1 MQNVV
6 AKNLQEVL
14 HKWFI
19 FHFVLMDRRQIS
31 FRKLSEF
38 EQNKYLL
45 FLLKSSEN
53 LWFFDDFGGIEGN

>member
-1 MQNVV
+1 MPARKRILNHQKQFDKKISDTLSMQNVV

-38 EQNKYLL
+38 EQNK
-45 FLLKSSEN
+45 
-53 LWFFDDFGGIEGN
+53 

>member
-1 MQNVV
+1 MPARKRILNHQKQFDKKISDTLSMQNVV

-14 HKWFI
+14 HNWFI

-38 EQNKYLL
+38 EQNK
-45 FLLKSSEN
+45 
-53 LWFFDDFGGIEGN
+53 

>member
-1 MQNVV
+1 MPARKRILNHQKQFDKKSDTLSMQNVV
-6 AKNLQEVL
+6 AKNLQEVR

-38 EQNKYLL
+38 EQNK
-45 FLLKSSEN
+45 
-53 LWFFDDFGGIEGN
+53 